1 MHRGGCP
8 EQWSFLAWPC
18 APLHRSFLFGA
29 LLLSSLGGYSVRNP
43 FLGVQGASVSFGQNE
58 ARVPALRDVSLEF
71 EPGTLSL
78 VMGPSGSGKTTLLSM
93 LGCLLTPDDGTVFVD
108 GVAVSA
114 LSEAERTIVR
124 QKKISFVFQAFRL
137 FHSLSALDNVALGFE
152 IRDAAAPQRME
163 RARDLLLQFGLG
175 DKLHQEPNELSPGEK
190 QRVAIA
196 RALAGNP
203 PILLAD
209 EPTASLDAEAGRN
222 ICQILRSQVD
232 EQGRTVVVVSHD
244 PRWEKFADRTI
255 TICDGRVE
263 RLGRVRSRAQ
273 VRDREEVAVL

>member
-1 MHRGGCP
+1 VP
-8 EQWSFLAWPC
+8 NL
-18 APLHRSFLFGA
+18 
-29 LLLSSLGGYSVRNP
+29 
-43 FLGVQGASVSFGQNE
+43 FLGVEGASVTFGQQD
-58 ARVPALRDVSLEF
+58 ARVCALRDVSLSF
-71 EPGTLSL
+71 EKGTLSL
-78 VMGPSGSGKTTLLSM
+78 VTGPSGSGKTTLLSM
-93 LGCLLTPDDGTVFVD
+93 LGCLLSPDEGSVFVD
-108 GVAVSA
+108 GVAVNG
-114 LSEAERTIVR
+114 LSEAERTVIR

-152 IRDAAAPQRME
+152 IRDPAAPGRKE
-163 RARDLLLQFGLG
+163 LALDLLLQFGLG
-175 DKLHQEPNELSPGEK
+175 DKLQQEPNELSPGEK

-222 ICQILRSQVD
+222 ICQILRREVD

-255 TICDGRVE
+255 TLCDGRVE
-263 RLGRVRSRAQ
+263 
-273 VRDREEVAVL
+273 EEVAVL